1 MNTIQEER
9 AKAIKYHIDAIKFNA
24 KKSGNFKVICNMNN
38 QLEKY
43 ESRIAKL
50 SLPHRF
56 GMYKSLKN
64 NAKVDDSVELETP
77 KTQID
82 STYSSLTNPNH
93 KIRSI
98 F

>member
-1 MNTIQEER
+1 MFIDSVDQELREYSL
-9 AKAIKYHIDAIKFNA
+9 KI
-24 KKSGNFKVICNMNN
+24 
-38 QLEKY
+38 
-43 ESRIAKL
+43 SRL

-64 NAKVDDSVELETP
+64 NAKIDDSVELETP

-82 STYSSLTNPNH
+82 STYSYLANPNH